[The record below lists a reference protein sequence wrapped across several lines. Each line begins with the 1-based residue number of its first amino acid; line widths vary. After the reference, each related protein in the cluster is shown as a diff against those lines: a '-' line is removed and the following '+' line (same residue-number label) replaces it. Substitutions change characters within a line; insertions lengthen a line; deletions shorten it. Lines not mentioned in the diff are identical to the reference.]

1 MPNQMQ
7 QRKCAKPILLPI
19 SLVIH
24 LIIPCRCI
32 FPTLSAWQKIE
43 QVYGRGSLDRF
54 LGKET
59 DVVFHVLANDLQVK
73 KLLTSSEPGKEYNSI
88 VVSVGE
94 VTPGSDEVKELLK
107 PFCQMKGKTRSSKK
121 KWAVEF
127 RGQINNY
134 VYRKGNGYE
143 RQTWPLIHKV
153 ELRGPWHVLS
163 TGACLVDLP
172 GIRDSNAAR
181 AKVAER
187 YLQNCN
193 QIAIV
198 ASIKR
203 AVDDGTAKELMG
215 EQFKRRL
222 LMDGNYG

>member
-1 MPNQMQ
+1 M
-7 QRKCAKPILLPI
+7 
-19 SLVIH
+19 
-24 LIIPCRCI
+24 
-32 FPTLSAWQKIE
+32 
-43 QVYGRGSLDRF
+43 DRF
-54 LGKET
+54 LGRSTEN
-59 DVVFHVLANDLQVK
+59 VFNVLANDLQVK
-73 KLLTSSEPGKEYNSI
+73 TLLASTEPGKEYNSI
-88 VVSVGE
+88 IVNVGE
-94 VTPGSDEVKELLK
+94 VTTGSEEVNELLK
-107 PFCQMKGKTRSSKK
+107 PFSQMKRKTKTSKK
-121 KWAVEF
+121 KWATEF
-127 RGQINNY
+127 RSQINNY

-172 GIRDSNAAR
+172 GVRDSNAAR

-193 QIAIV
+193 HIAIV